1 MSLKAKLI
9 ALTVVTGVA
18 IVLFGIGA
26 DRGFRMF
33 ADQLDQSHL
42 LTRVLR
48 NHTNADM
55 KHDALRS
62 HVYSALYAV
71 REAPQRRDEIVTATD
86 EDAAAFLALIGE
98 NLKLDLPADVRQ
110 ALTEIDAPLRAYV
123 AGAHELVSETFAG
136 RSDIAALLVSFDER
150 FKAVEEA
157 MEIAG
162 DRIEALAKSE
172 NEASNEFSELAQTV
186 SGVAVICGVVVLIV
200 SLVLIFSQ
208 IIRPLSRLTTAV
220 QAISEGRMDVALPDS
235 RRDEIGAI
243 SQGIEGIKRLVERR
257 AAEQQAQREA
267 LEREAQVQR
276 KVDMEKLVETFQAMV
291 GSIVSEVS
299 KTSKE
304 LEGTARA
311 LQSTAEVTEQLSGMV
326 SDASASTAQNVNGVA
341 AASEELASTVAD
353 ISRQVQESSSIAG
366 AAVEQAVQ
374 TNRRVN
380 ELAESAVKIGNVIG
394 LINDIA
400 NQTNLLALNAT
411 IEAARAGEAGKGFA
425 VVAQEVKSLATQT
438 AKATNEIGL
447 QISTIQHAITEAV
460 TEIHGITDTI
470 GKMSEYTNAIAA
482 AVEEQGL
489 ATQNISQSVVAAAGG
504 TTEVSSSISE
514 VRKAAGETGAASMKV
529 LNSAKSLAGDSER
542 LSSTVQS
549 FIRTVQAA

>member
-9 ALTVVTGVA
+9 ALTLVTGAA
-18 IVLFGIGA
+18 IVIFGVGA
-26 DRGFRMF
+26 DRGFGLF
-33 ADQLDQSHL
+33 ADRLVQSQL

-48 NHTNADM
+48 NHSNADM
-55 KHDALRS
+55 MHDALRS
-62 HVYSALYAV
+62 DVYSALYAV
-71 REAPQRRDEIVTATD
+71 REAPQRKDEIVASTD
-86 EDAAAFLALIGE
+86 ENSAEFLSLVSE
-98 NLKLDLPADVRQ
+98 NLKLDLPSDIRQ
-110 ALTEIDAPLRAYV
+110 SLTEIDGPLRAYV
-123 AGAHELVSETFAG
+123 AAARELVDKTFAG
-136 RSDIAALLVSFDER
+136 STELAPLLVAFDER
-150 FKAVEEA
+150 FRALEVA
-157 MEIAG
+157 MEVAG
-162 DRIEALAKSE
+162 DRIEAFAKSE
-172 NEASNEFSELAQTV
+172 TDAANEFSYLAQKV
-186 SGVAVICGVVVLIV
+186 SSAAVICGVVVCFF
-200 SLVLIFSQ
+200 SLVLSFGQ

-220 QAISEGRMDVALPDS
+220 QAIAEGRMDVTLPES

-243 SQGIEGIKRLVERR
+243 AQGIEGIKRLVERR
-257 AAEQQAQREA
+257 AAEQQAEREA
-267 LEREAQVQR
+267 LERAARAQR
-276 KVDMEKLVETFQAMV
+276 KADMDKLVETFQSMV
-291 GSIVSEVS
+291 GSIVADVS

-311 LQSTAEVTEQLSGMV
+311 LQSTAEGTEQLSSMV
-326 SDASASTAQNVNGVA
+326 SEASATTAESVNGVA
-341 AASEELASTVAD
+341 AASEELAATVVD

-438 AKATNEIGL
+438 AKATSEIGS
-447 QISTIQHAITEAV
+447 QISTIQNAITEAV
-460 TEIHGITDTI
+460 TEIHSITDTI

-482 AVEEQGL
+482 AVEEQGV

-504 TTEVSSSISE
+504 TTEVSSSIGD